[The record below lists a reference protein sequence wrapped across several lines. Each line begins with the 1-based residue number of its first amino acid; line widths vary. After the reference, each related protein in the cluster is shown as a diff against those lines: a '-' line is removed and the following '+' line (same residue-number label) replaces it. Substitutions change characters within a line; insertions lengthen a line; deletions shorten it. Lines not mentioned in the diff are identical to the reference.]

1 MDQDEKKDNY
11 VVTQVGSYNNDPN
24 VKNYSNCD
32 ISGSFY
38 TVTAFDLSTNEV
50 VTKGVTVAKNKAT
63 TDISGNKL
71 K

>member
-1 MDQDEKKDNY
+1 MDPEEKCDKY
-11 VVTQVGSYNNDPN
+11 IVTKVGSYNNDPN

-50 VTKGVTVAKNKAT
+50 VAKGVSIAKPKVS
-63 TDISGNKL
+63 TDISGNNVK
-71 K
+71 